1 MRVALARAR
10 ARARRGRWRW
20 RGRGAAAV
28 RLRQAVVAAADL
40 DAVAGALRSSFSLG
54 EPFADEGVGYFG
66 LRNAV
71 FALGDTFLEVVSPVR
86 DGTSAGRL
94 IERRGGDCGYM
105 LMFQVPDVAAA
116 RARASERGVR
126 EVFEIT
132 LDEIDEVHL
141 HPADMHGAIVSLSQP
156 SPAASWRWGGPDWE
170 RRKVGDRSLS
180 GAVVAVADP
189 DAVEA
194 LWTSILG
201 GPPPGVTFIADP
213 DERGLVEIRIDVTGG
228 SAGSD
233 PEPVTLGLV
242 AVGPAS

>member
-1 MRVALARAR
+1 MTGESPSSNVSDRA
-10 ARARRGRWRW
+10 G
-20 RGRGAAAV
+20 AAV
-28 RLRQAVVAAADL
+28 RLRQAVLAAADL
-40 DAVAGALRSSFSLG
+40 DAAAGALRSSFSLG

-86 DGTSAGRL
+86 EGTSAGRL

-105 LMFQVPDVAAA
+105 LMFQVPDLAAA
-116 RARASERGVR
+116 RARAAERGIR
-126 EVFEIT
+126 TVFEIT
-132 LDEIDEVHL
+132 LDDIDEVHL

-156 SPAASWRWGGPDWE
+156 SPPTSWRWGGPDWPA
-170 RRKVGDRSLS
+170 RAAAAARSVCVA
-180 GAVVAVADP
+180 GAVVGVRDP
-189 DAVEA
+189 DAVSA

-213 DERGLVEIRIDVTGG
+213 DERGLVEIRIDAPGD

-233 PEPVTLGLV
+233 PQPVTVGLV
-242 AVGPAS
+242 AVGPASPNSGV